1 MRQSARAIRKS
12 TVTLSNHRAG
22 YRESSSDDAPVPA
35 RWLSAC
41 WPEIGGTAGMSSG
54 SGVSSGRFGPISRR
68 RNATTATTTAAA
80 MSSGGVRTLRS
91 FMSALCPPASA
102 AGARI
107 PPGPPAA
114 GWNHVRLA
122 PTGLSCM
129 HSAARGRLLAPPGGP
144 RAPSPEGR
152 TTAPRRPGQTVP
164 AEPVKARHHIQSGRA
179 ADHRRTD
186 QPPPGSFSLR
196 TYCADSDEHVTSR
209 QSISARSRSS

>member
-1 MRQSARAIRKS
+1 
-12 TVTLSNHRAG
+12 
-22 YRESSSDDAPVPA
+22 
-35 RWLSAC
+35 
-41 WPEIGGTAGMSSG
+41 
-54 SGVSSGRFGPISRR
+54 
-68 RNATTATTTAAA
+68 

-144 RAPSPEGR
+144 RAPTPEGR

>member
-91 FMSALCPPASA
+91 FMSAVPSCICCRSAHTTRTACCWLEPCPPRAHRLVLHA
-102 AGARI
+102 FCRTR
-107 PPGPPAA
+107 PAA
-114 GWNHVRLA
+114 RATRWASGAV
-122 PTGLSCM
+122 
-129 HSAARGRLLAPPGGP
+129 PGGP
-144 RAPSPEGR
+144 HHRA
-152 TTAPRRPGQTVP
+152 APAGANSA
-164 AEPVKARHHIQSGRA
+164 AEPAKARHHIQSGRA